1 MKVDYIIVGLGL
13 AGLAFAEE
21 LIQAEKTF
29 IVFEDA
35 SQTSSLVA
43 GGVYNP
49 VVLRKFTA
57 VWKAA
62 EQLDIA
68 IPFYERLEQKL
79 QIKFDEKFVIKRA
92 FKSVEE
98 QNNWFSASD
107 NPVLKRF
114 LNATI
119 ENKKVAGVV
128 GGFGFGT
135 VNETGR
141 IDTLKLVKAYRSFL
155 MDKKCIRFEKFEH
168 AKLKVSIEKIIYKEI
183 ECKQVVFC
191 EGFGMKGNPFF
202 NDLPLAEA
210 KGELITIH
218 APELNIDFLLKS
230 ALFLIPL
237 GENNYKVGATFNHID
252 KTAAPTQ
259 SGKLELVEKL
269 KKVINVPY
277 EIIDQT
283 AGIRPTT
290 KDRRPFIGIHKEY
303 ARLAVLNGLG
313 TRGVMLAPT
322 MARSLFNYIEKGTT
336 LDLEI
341 DIKRF
346 Q

>member
-21 LIQAEKTF
+21 LIQAKKTF
-29 IVFEDA
+29 LVFEDA

-62 EQLDIA
+62 EQLDLA

-79 QIKFDEKFVIKRA
+79 NIKFDEKFVIKRA
-92 FKSVEE
+92 FKSVQE
-98 QNNWFSASD
+98 QNNWFAASD
-107 NPVLKRF
+107 NLVLKRF
-114 LNATI
+114 LNPAI
-119 ENKKVAGVV
+119 ENKKVAGVI
-128 GGFGFGT
+128 GDFGFGT

-141 IDTLKLVKAYRSFL
+141 IDTLKLVKAYRNFL
-155 MDKKCIRFEKFEH
+155 MDEKCIRFEKFEH
-168 AKLKVSIEKIIYKEI
+168 LKLKVSAKKITYKEI

-191 EGFGMKGNPFF
+191 EGFGIKGNPFF
-202 NDLPLAEA
+202 KDLPLEEA
-210 KGELITIH
+210 KGELLTIH

-237 GENNYKVGATFNHID
+237 GGNRYKVGATFNHVD
-252 KTAAPTQ
+252 KTATP
-259 SGKLELVEKL
+259 SEKGKLELVDKL

-290 KDRRPFIGIHKEY
+290 TDRRPFIGQHKEDN
-303 ARLAVLNGLG
+303 RLAVLNGLG

-322 MARSLFNYIEKGTT
+322 MARNLFNCIEKDIA
-336 LDLEI
+336 LDLEV